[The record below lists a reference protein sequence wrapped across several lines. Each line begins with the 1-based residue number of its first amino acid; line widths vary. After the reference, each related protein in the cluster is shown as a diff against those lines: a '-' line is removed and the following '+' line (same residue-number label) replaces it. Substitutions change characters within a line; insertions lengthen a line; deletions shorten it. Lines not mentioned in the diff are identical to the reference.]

1 MGIAMSRRASVRL
14 LATVA
19 AMCLASH
26 AVPAKD
32 RVRISL
38 VLGATGTEFSGEQR
52 AGANAAIRDLNRLNP
67 GKNVALRVAGPAQ
80 IDPGQEVQIFLS
92 EAATSPDVIVL
103 APIPPSLF
111 TEPALRVQAQG
122 IPLVYLMSPPSRGVD
137 NALFVG
143 QREYDMGRR
152 VANLVADRIIAKS
165 AGTAPADI
173 TGVIVPG
180 LCVPGMEN
188 LEDRMLGV
196 QAALKERLP
205 KVQVL
210 PNMNTGNERGNGFAV
225 WQQAVQ
231 ARANALAFIGAC
243 ENDSTNIAKIK
254 EDEKR
259 NYEVVAFDT
268 PEPVRNSLKVG
279 SIAAAVPP
287 SHFASAYLAVWT
299 AGTALLNDRKVP
311 TGWLSTYITT
321 INAANMDGF
330 NRASLPPTGLE
341 AFYRLHIENLK
352 KVDTSKLPPLSA
364 ARAPGR
370 G

>member
-1 MGIAMSRRASVRL
+1 MIRATKRRTSAWL
-14 LATVA
+14 LTVA
-19 AMCLASH
+19 ALGCMAS
-26 AVPAKD
+26 AAAEAKD

-52 AGANAAIRDLNRLNP
+52 AGANAAIRDLNRANP
-67 GKNVALRVAGPAQ
+67 GKNVALKVTGPAQ
-80 IDPGQEVQIFLS
+80 IDPGQEVQMFQS
-92 EAATSPDVIVL
+92 EAATLPDAIIV

-111 TEPALRVQAQG
+111 TEPALQVQRQG

-137 NALFVG
+137 NVLFVG
-143 QREYDMGRR
+143 QREYDVGRR
-152 VANLVADRIIAKS
+152 VANLIADRIVAKS
-165 AGTAPADI
+165 GGKAGADI

-180 LCVPGMEN
+180 TCVPGMEN
-188 LEDRMLGV
+188 LDDRMLGV
-196 QAALKERLP
+196 HAAFKERLP
-205 KVQVL
+205 KVEVL
-210 PNMNTGNERGNGFAV
+210 ADMNTGNERGNGYAV

-231 ARANALAFIGAC
+231 ARPNALAFLGAC

-254 EDEKR
+254 EDDKR
-259 NYEVVAFDT
+259 SYEVIAFDT

-287 SHFASAYLAVWT
+287 SHFASAYMAVWIS
-299 AGTALLNDRKVP
+299 GSALLSDRKVP
-311 TGWLSTYITT
+311 TGWLQTYITV
-321 INAANMDGF
+321 IDDKNKAVFD
-330 NRASLPPTGLE
+330 RASLPPANLE
-341 AFYRLHIENLK
+341 AFYRLHVEALK